1 MDRSRPAHQYQ
12 PARSTP
18 RAYFARIAAIG
29 SRRAARRAGPSAA
42 TSVTADSRTAT
53 PASGNGSPAPTS
65 SISEAIARVASQAPA
80 PPTTVPNADWLQGF
94 DDDAAPNA
102 CGPLAQRH
110 ANLELPWLL
119 ADLDQDFDALAA
131 RDIRAA
137 HRWPRPT
144 RSHARRT
151 VASAS
156 SSSSRRRHQWQA
168 FGHSRERRHRV
179 CERAMA
185 EFRERRD
192 GQGLFVVQVD
202 RNASPSR
209 TTDARRWVCAARNPH
224 ESVREWMTICPG
236 AAAGMSFQPVRST
249 LIRWIRCAPYNVLSS
264 FPWCAP
270 ASRPHR
276 PGFVPRR
283 ADAPRAWCH
292 FRFRAIR
299 TRRRQ
304 PRARLR
310 RRR

>member
-1 MDRSRPAHQYQ
+1 MRGWLGCEQHGPKSSRSPV
-12 PARSTP
+12 PARPIDTACLL
-18 RAYFARIAAIG
+18 RANRRDRR

-42 TSVTADSRTAT
+42 TSVTADSRAAT
-53 PASGNGSPAPTS
+53 PASVNGSPAPTS

-110 ANLELPWLL
+110 ANPELPWLL

-209 TTDARRWVCAARNPH
+209 TTDIQRWF
-224 ESVREWMTICPG
+224 VRLEILMKVSG
-236 AAAGMSFQPVRST
+236 SG
-249 LIRWIRCAPYNVLSS
+249 
-264 FPWCAP
+264 
-270 ASRPHR
+270 
-276 PGFVPRR
+276 
-283 ADAPRAWCH
+283 
-292 FRFRAIR
+292 
-299 TRRRQ
+299 
-304 PRARLR
+304 
-310 RRR
+310 